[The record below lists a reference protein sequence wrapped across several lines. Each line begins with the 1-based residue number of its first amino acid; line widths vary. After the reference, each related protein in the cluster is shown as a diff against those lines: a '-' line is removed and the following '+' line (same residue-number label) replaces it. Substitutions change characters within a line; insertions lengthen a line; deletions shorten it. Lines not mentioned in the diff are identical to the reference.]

1 MGIGTLVKYA
11 TVAGLL
17 GLVILN
23 ANHFAT
29 LIGAASSTFRK
40 AVTIA

>member
-11 TVAGLL
+11 TVVGLL
-17 GLVILN
+17 GLVVLN
-23 ANHFAT
+23 ADHFAT

-40 AVTIA
+40 AVNVA